1 MSYPIFCRSIHMERV
16 WGGRSL
22 ESKLGRR
29 LPPGQMIGE
38 SWEVADRPGA
48 RSVIETGPY
57 AGRTLGQAISGH
69 AELIMGPEYPPDHPF
84 PILVKWLDCRETLS
98 LQVHPPA
105 EVARQLGGEP
115 KTEMWYMVEVDPGAE
130 LMAGLKA
137 GVTREQF
144 ETALHMGDLEPLVHK
159 ISAAAGDA
167 LFVQSG
173 RLHAIGRGNVILE
186 IQQNSDTTYRVY
198 DWGRAGLD
206 GMPRPVHVDEA
217 LQSIDF
223 CDFEPEP
230 QKNTRCGD
238 LLADCE
244 AFRIRKEGFAGG
256 EIRRYPAYS
265 PPVLISVVSGA
276 IRVRGSETREYL
288 RGTNLLLPY
297 DGDFQVSGDW
307 DAEILVTDQFS
318 RGPRTKREPR
328 GSSTPPDEKNRP
340 TFS

>member
-1 MSYPIFCRSIHMERV
+1 MSYPILFRSIYLERV

-22 ESKLGRR
+22 ESKLDRR

-48 RSVIETGPY
+48 RSVIATGPY
-57 AGRTLGQAISGH
+57 AGWTLGQAISCH
-69 AELIMGPEYPPDHPF
+69 AESIMGPEYPPDHPF
-84 PILVKWLDCRETLS
+84 PILVKWLDCRENLS

-115 KTEMWYMVEVDPGAE
+115 KTEMWYMIDVDPGAE

-144 ETALHMGDLEPLVHK
+144 DTALHMDDLQPLVHK
-159 ISAAAGDA
+159 IPGAVGDS

-198 DWGRAGLD
+198 DWGRAGLN

-223 CDFEPEP
+223 CDWEPEP
-230 QKNTRCGD
+230 KRITRCGD

-244 AFRIRKEGFAGG
+244 AFRICKEGFAGG
-256 EIRRYPAYS
+256 AILRYPAYS

-276 IRVRGSETREYL
+276 IRVRGSETREYP

-307 DAEILVTDQFS
+307 EAEILVTDQFS
-318 RGPRTKREPR
+318 RG
-328 GSSTPPDEKNRP
+328 SSAPPDEKNRP